1 MKLYF
6 LNESLGEIDIIE
18 GLYMYGEIIP
28 SINME
33 KFHDFFSGIMD
44 EESNLEEEKYNE
56 EMLDDKNWF
65 NLNDENNKKEI
76 YILAIYSSNEISW
89 RWR

>member
-1 MKLYF
+1 
-6 LNESLGEIDIIE
+6 
-18 GLYMYGEIIP
+18 
-28 SINME
+28 
-33 KFHDFFSGIMD
+33 MD

-76 YILAIYSSNEISW
+76 YIPAIYSSNEISW